1 MDFKY
6 INDRNVTPNG
16 KNKGIFSSTLN
27 GGGENSP
34 FSLLP
39 TYSTPP
45 TRNSSIFNPF
55 EQQLIHRLH
64 LPVFSPSVFAKVS
77 TPNKSQDKFKWT
89 IEDISSLKP
98 ADIDDTVSQHVLEED
113 PQVESLIQQRIEAF
127 FSSEHVIVPSPDT
140 GSAAPERLLDVDTTP
155 KRSLSSDLVNYSP
168 SPIKDEMSDSEE
180 RDHFTM
186 SNSELHQRLFDF
198 QAQNSSPAIST
209 GMSPIQF
216 SPLSDLMSEEFVGG
230 ASRFE
235 CPISPI
241 ALEPSLNISS
251 PTRRRGSR
259 SACRLDFTQ
268 VSMECCEEVEEAVA
282 VVPDVDDAHFT
293 TQPTLDLE
301 KGENIYLYYL
311 PWYFIYLF
319 IYLNT
324 SPIRFSLHYQQVSNR
339 LQKISPTSM
348 SVKLSAFCLCWNSGV
363 SLRLRK
369 QMF

>member
-39 TYSTPP
+39 SYSTPP

-77 TPNKSQDKFKWT
+77 TPNKSQEKFKWT

-98 ADIDDTVSQHVLEED
+98 ADIDDTVSQHVMEED

-140 GSAAPERLLDVDTTP
+140 ESAAHPERLLEVIDVNTTP
-155 KRSLSSDLVNYSP
+155 KRSASTSREDYSP
-168 SPIKDEMSDSEE
+168 SPIKTATMMDDEMSDIEGQ
-180 RDHFTM
+180 DHLTL
-186 SNSELHQRLFDF
+186 SHSELHQRLFDF
-198 QAQNSSPAIST
+198 QEFEQNSRTDMISPAQNSSPAIST

-216 SPLSDLMSEEFVGG
+216 SPLSDLMAEEFVGG
-230 ASRFE
+230 GNARFE

-251 PTRRRGSR
+251 PARRRGSR

-268 VSMECCEEVEEAVA
+268 VSMECCEEAEEPVA

-293 TQPTLDLE
+293 TQPTLDPETDFIHLE
-301 KGENIYLYYL
+301 
-311 PWYFIYLF
+311 
-319 IYLNT
+319 
-324 SPIRFSLHYQQVSNR
+324 S
-339 LQKISPTSM
+339 
-348 SVKLSAFCLCWNSGV
+348 
-363 SLRLRK
+363 
-369 QMF
+369 